1 MKLPEPAAGYG
12 HGCNIELQDGQHL
25 YTAHQMRKYRA
36 DGIAEAEAARLGSC
50 PDISACMPPE
60 RKALTQDQLNELHIR
75 LGGVPKQPTYNEKKV
90 KA

>member
-1 MKLPEPAAGYG
+1 MGEINFCWCCG
-12 HGCNIELQDGQHL
+12 E
-25 YTAHQMRKYRA
+25 
-36 DGIAEAEAARLGSC
+36 RLDSS

-60 RKALTQDQLNELHIR
+60 RKALTQDQLNELHTR